1 MVLHYMTMALIEI
14 YWQKLYQN
22 KLMDSFD
29 GLLLKLHALGF
40 ISPSFH
46 IFDTNLTW
54 IDEWLQ
60 QQQQKKKKFRFLIC
74 QFRRFGLIQLEF
86 EGKSLH
92 NKNKKYSFYIRSVNS
107 FSSLMSKEKTMKK

>member
-60 QQQQKKKKFRFLIC
+60 QQQKKKKNSV
-74 QFRRFGLIQLEF
+74 
-86 EGKSLH
+86 SLFV
-92 NKNKKYSFYIRSVNS
+92 NLGDLVWYS
-107 FSSLMSKEKTMKK
+107 